1 MKILILGGTSF
12 FGAQAARL
20 AISCGHK
27 VTVFSRRDPPFGL
40 PLDIKLI
47 KGDRSVEADLSR
59 LSLETWDVIFDN
71 ICYNESD
78 AQKAVK
84 KFSGRCG
91 LYIMTSSEAVYYLI
105 KDLASPFREKH
116 TEIFKDSIELKK
128 GGFWD
133 YACGKYL
140 AEQVFLKAYEEVK
153 FPICII
159 RPPIV
164 IGPGDNTLRAY
175 SYWLRIA
182 DGYPFFAPGWSF
194 SKRFVFSQDLA
205 SWINLIMEK
214 QDKVLGE
221 TFNLGDS
228 ETISLG
234 DFLKIS
240 AEIIGKPLLG
250 LPADFAWLK
259 ENGFNLAASPYSSK
273 RDYILDI
280 EKAQKLLEIKST
292 PFRNWLEDSIKW
304 FFFEYAGPKP
314 SDYSYRSKEIEL
326 CDKWVK
332 EKNG

>member
-12 FGAQAARL
+12 FGAQTARL
-20 AISCGHK
+20 AVSGGHQ
-27 VTVFSRRDPPFGL
+27 VTVFSRKEPPPNF
-40 PLDIKLI
+40 PLDVKFI
-47 KGDRSVEADLSR
+47 KGDRTVEADLSR

-71 ICYNESD
+71 ICYGRED

-140 AEQVFLKAYEEVK
+140 AEQEFIKAFEEIK
-153 FPICII
+153 FPVCII
-159 RPPIV
+159 RPPII

-175 SYWLRIA
+175 SYWIRIA

-194 SKRFVFSQDLA
+194 SKRFAFSGDMA
-205 SWINLIMEK
+205 SWINAIMEK
-214 QDKVLGE
+214 QEGAAGE
-221 TFNLGDS
+221 IFNLGDM

-234 DFLKIS
+234 DFLKMS
-240 AEIIGKPLLG
+240 AEIMGKPLLG
-250 LPADFAWLK
+250 IPADFGWLK
-259 ENGFNLAASPYSSK
+259 EKGFNLAASPYSSK

-280 EKAQKLLEIKST
+280 EKAQNLLKLKST
-292 PFRNWLEDSIKW
+292 PLRAWLEDSIKW

-314 SDYSYRSKEIEL
+314 SDYAARSKEIAL
-326 CDKWVK
+326 CDEWIK